1 MLLRQVRSRVWWPWC
16 TRQVRNISDL
26 RPFAYGDNII
36 LENTTDRY
44 APHILCNLRP
54 GKIIENHKGII
65 KHEDIVGKR
74 VRSLVTAVQ
83 TSKKATRASQ
93 VYRVY
98 EASLDEWVR
107 YSERVVTPLY
117 PSDANLIVNL
127 LDLHPDPP
135 HAATKQQSSEPRLE
149 ILEAGTGHGSLTL
162 YLSRAIHAAN
172 PPLPDLSQAGTGDV
186 HKPENPETGRSQLQ
200 SNDPRLEEWRNER
213 RAVLHTIE
221 VSPKHSKHA
230 QRTVSGFRN
239 GMYARNVDFHIGDVS
254 EWIQHAMSTRGSD
267 PFLSHVI
274 LDLPSAPEHFSKVTD
289 ALRVNGT
296 LIVFAPSITQITECA
311 THVKQ
316 SRLEL
321 DLQTVIEL
329 GVNGGTGGREWDVRF
344 TRVRN
349 SIPVR
354 SESTAAPVTEGPT
367 VAASDEPALINEA
380 MSSGTSDGD
389 SLSHAEAPA
398 GTPTGAPLHLVCRPK
413 VGERIVGG
421 GFLGVWR
428 KRRAET

>member
-1 MLLRQVRSRVWWPWC
+1 MLLRQVRSRVRWPWC

-172 PPLPDLSQAGTGDV
+172 PPLPDFSQAGTGD
-186 HKPENPETGRSQLQ
+186 

-239 GMYARNVDFHIGDVS
+239 GMYAGNVDFHVGDVS

-389 SLSHAEAPA
+389 S
-398 GTPTGAPLHLVCRPK
+398 APLHLVCRPK

-428 KRRAET
+428 KRRAETSM